1 MIIKIPSEIVGCIP
15 VVYLF
20 IVLKGAAI
28 SPGMHFH
35 LAATINAATD
45 IPLVPAM
52 NSAGEAGGVHHT
64 FSLHWLNNKEIYFS
78 MEAEKILQEL
88 AKVPLN
94 FTTEL
99 HLIFD

>member
-1 MIIKIPSEIVGCIP
+1 
-15 VVYLF
+15 
-20 IVLKGAAI
+20 
-28 SPGMHFH
+28 MHFH

-88 AKVPLN
+88 AKVPFKFVPVFP
-94 FTTEL
+94 FTFY
-99 HLIFD
+99 IYNSISSV

>member
-1 MIIKIPSEIVGCIP
+1 MWYAAYLVNLF
-15 VVYLF
+15 VVSK
-20 IVLKGAAI
+20 KGAAI

-88 AKVPLN
+88 AKVPFN

-99 HLIFD
+99 HIIFN

>member
-1 MIIKIPSEIVGCIP
+1 
-15 VVYLF
+15 
-20 IVLKGAAI
+20 
-28 SPGMHFH
+28 MHFH

-88 AKVPLN
+88 AKVVL
-94 FTTEL
+94 FTPSGVDPDPVRSVSM
-99 HLIFD
+99 IRIRIWKKSFRI